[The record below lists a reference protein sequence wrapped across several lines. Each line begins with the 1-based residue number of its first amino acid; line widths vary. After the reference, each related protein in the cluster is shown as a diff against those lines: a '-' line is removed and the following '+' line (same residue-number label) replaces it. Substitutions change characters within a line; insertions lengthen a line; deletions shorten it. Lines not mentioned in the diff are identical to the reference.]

1 MAAQVAAAAQEE
13 AAAQETLRVHP
24 LRKEPMEA
32 LGLVREITDVA
43 VAAVLQSLAGM
54 EQQQWP
60 ETAVLGNLHQ

>member
-1 MAAQVAAAAQEE
+1 
-13 AAAQETLRVHP
+13 
-24 LRKEPMEA
+24 MEA
-32 LGLVREITDVA
+32 LGLVREITDLA